1 MRKLP
6 LFAFALIIVFSVN
19 NSVSAQ
25 SKTDSSFSARFG
37 IGIGISNG
45 NFSYLEGY
53 WSNNMPFDLVFP
65 IDVSRGFRLEPTFG
79 FSIFSSDREI
89 GESRK
94 QSLVKY
100 GLGLIYL
107 NKLNSNLQMNI
118 GLRPSILFFKRDV
131 ESSSSS
137 DYTISQ
143 TVIGVSSTF
152 GGEYYF
158 APQFSLGVEAQV
170 NYASFGDATVE
181 PSAGSNSN
189 DTQTSITTSAHF
201 FVRIYF
207 SR

>member
-6 LFAFALIIVFSVN
+6 LFALAMIIAFSAR
-19 NSVSAQ
+19 STVSAQ
-25 SKTDSSFSARFG
+25 SQPDSLFNPRFG

-65 IDVSRGFRLEPTFG
+65 IDVSRVFRLEPTFG
-79 FSIFSSDREI
+79 FSIFSSDREM
-89 GESRK
+89 GENRK

-100 GLGLIYL
+100 GLGFIYT
-107 NKLNSNLQMNI
+107 NKLTNSLQMNV
-118 GLRPSILFFKRDV
+118 GLRPSILFFKQEV
-131 ESSSSS
+131 ESPANN
-137 DYTISQ
+137 DYTVSQ

-158 APQFSLGVEAQV
+158 APQLSLGVEAQI
-170 NYASFGDATVE
+170 NYASFGDAKVE
-181 PSAGSNSN
+181 PSTSNSSN
-189 DTQTSITTSAHF
+189 ETHTSITTSAHF